1 MVLRQMRAAVFLLLP
16 QSPSS
21 RQTSTMPPGNIVYR
35 NTSVTLQIK
44 QFRLG
49 MFSEYEMIQL
59 FNMDYFMVLIR
70 LSVLGN
76 AF

>member
-21 RQTSTMPPGNIVYR
+21 RQTSTMPPSNIVYR

-59 FNMDYFMVLIR
+59 FNMDCFMVLIR